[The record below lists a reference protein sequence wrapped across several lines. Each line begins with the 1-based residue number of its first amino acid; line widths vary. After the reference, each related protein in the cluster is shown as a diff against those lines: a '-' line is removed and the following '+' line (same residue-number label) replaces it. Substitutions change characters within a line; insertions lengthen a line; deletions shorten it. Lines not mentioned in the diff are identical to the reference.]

1 MTEAEFF
8 ARAQSD
14 DSFRRTKIEEWSY
27 YRNVGLGLLAVEGA
41 LLLAYVAYAGLAEH
55 RLPNLNAGLGSVAL
69 TAIVY
74 AQARV
79 RLAALRAIPTARAA

>member
-27 YRNVGLGLLAVEGA
+27 YRNVGLGLLAVECA
-41 LLLAYVAYAGLAEH
+41 LLLAYVAYAALAEH
-55 RLPNLNAGLGSVAL
+55 RVPSLDAGLGSVAL
-69 TAIVY
+69 TASVY
-74 AQARV
+74 AHARV
-79 RLAALRAIPTARAA
+79 RLAALRAIPTSRAA